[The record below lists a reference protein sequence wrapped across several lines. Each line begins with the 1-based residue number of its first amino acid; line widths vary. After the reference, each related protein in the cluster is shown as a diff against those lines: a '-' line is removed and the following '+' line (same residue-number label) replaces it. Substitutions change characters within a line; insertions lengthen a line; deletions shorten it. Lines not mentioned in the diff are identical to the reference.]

1 MATSAEGWGPSRM
14 LYKHRKGRHPASLE
28 DVPSSAA
35 WTGPCSVA
43 AVSPASAAA
52 AVRVFAAI
60 AAFVAGAAALP
71 AAFSLH
77 RLSVVPVAG
86 LPGPAFAG
94 ASVVPVPA
102 LRIAFLAAADTS
114 GLASGCPCLEH
125 WVVQQVRDREDGPV
139 CWVEKHC
146 SLDGSPDAKLS
157 HCCAPDF
164 CHDSLE
170 EYKIHPPPWPVRRR
184 GL

>member
-1 MATSAEGWGPSRM
+1 M
-14 LYKHRKGRHPASLE
+14 
-28 DVPSSAA
+28 
-35 WTGPCSVA
+35 VA
-43 AVSPASAAA
+43 VCPASAAA
-52 AVRVFAAI
+52 AVSPASVVAAVRAFAAI
-60 AAFVAGAAALP
+60 AAFVAGGAVLSAV
-71 AAFSLH
+71 FSLH
-77 RLSVVPVAG
+77 RLSVAPVAG
-86 LPGPAFAG
+86 LPDPAFAG

-114 GLASGCPCLEH
+114 GLASGCPCLER
-125 WVVQQVRDREDGPV
+125 WVAQQVEDREDGRA

-157 HCCAPDF
+157 RCRAPDF

>member
-1 MATSAEGWGPSRM
+1 M
-14 LYKHRKGRHPASLE
+14 LYKHRKGRHPASFE
-28 DVPSSAA
+28 DVPSSEACLGSAVAVCPASAA
-35 WTGPCSVA
+35 A

-60 AAFVAGAAALP
+60 AVFVAGGAALP

-77 RLSVVPVAG
+77 RLSVAPDA
-86 LPGPAFAG
+86 A
-94 ASVVPVPA
+94 VPA

-125 WVVQQVRDREDGPV
+125 WVVQQVEDREDGRA

-157 HCCAPDF
+157 HWCAPDF
-164 CHDSLE
+164 CRDSLE
-170 EYKIHPPPWPVRRR
+170 EYKTHPP
-184 GL
+184 L

>member
-1 MATSAEGWGPSRM
+1 M
-14 LYKHRKGRHPASLE
+14 LYKHRKGRHPASFE
-28 DVPSSAA
+28 DVPSSEACLGSA
-35 WTGPCSVA
+35 VA
-43 AVSPASAAA
+43 VCPASAAA
-52 AVRVFAAI
+52 AVSPASVVAAVRAFAAI
-60 AAFVAGAAALP
+60 AAFVAGGAVLSAV
-71 AAFSLH
+71 FSLH

-102 LRIAFLAAADTS
+102 SRIAFLAAADSS

-125 WVVQQVRDREDGPV
+125 WVVQQVEDREDGRA

-146 SLDGSPDAKLS
+146 SLDGSPDAKLW